1 MNNFLNSKLSKYI
14 FYTLLVVCGFMYW
27 YIGSSLILSDFNILN
42 WQKSTIV
49 LVASQSVLMA
59 IGLPIIF
66 YIRLNK

>member
-1 MNNFLNSKLSKYI
+1 MKKFLNSKISKYF
-14 FYTLLVVCGFMYW
+14 FYMLLVVCGFMYW
-27 YIGSSLILSDFNILN
+27 YVGSSLILNDFNALN

-49 LVASQSVLMA
+49 LVTSQSVLMA